1 MGLFEAS
8 DGVFNLGASGQGNWV
23 RLCELAKRPDWMAD
37 PDFSN
42 EKTRAVNRAKCNK
55 ALNEVFRTNTVA
67 YWVENLN
74 NAGVPAGP
82 VYNVPEMFA
91 DEHIKQSHI
100 SKMVDDKQGKQKG
113 FITQPAI
120 LSRTPADVV
129 TTAPQW
135 GEHTSEVLAEVGYT
149 PEEIAKFYEQ
159 GVL

>member
-1 MGLFEAS
+1 
-8 DGVFNLGASGQGNWV
+8 
-23 RLCELAKRPDWMAD
+23 
-37 PDFSN
+37 
-42 EKTRAVNRAKCNK
+42 VNRVKCNK